1 MTMNSIPL
9 ADAARYAASFG
20 LAFLLTLYLTPL
32 TIRVARTFQIQDVPD
47 GRLKKHE
54 APTPYLGGLAVAAAF
69 IIAFSTVSRPQHL
82 DQRALGLLFGGSMM
96 LLLGLYDDLTAL
108 SPHVKFL
115 GQLLAAS
122 VLYKTGVKTEVAQ
135 LGVVGNFVL
144 TMLWITG
151 VTNAFN
157 IIDVMDG
164 LATGAALIASVFLFL
179 IAALGGDDV
188 VVPFM
193 VVTLA
198 GALTGFL
205 RFNRTPARIFL
216 GDTGSLFIGFL
227 VAALSM
233 LVSYSHTNPI
243 AATVPLVLLAIP
255 LFDTAFVAWHRAR
268 QGIPFFRGSPDH
280 FALRLAHAGRGV
292 RGTIRI
298 VYRVAFVLGLVSL
311 VLVFAT
317 HDALV
322 GSLLALVVIGGAI
335 AAVRLSRLRAPP
347 R

>member
-1 MTMNSIPL
+1 MNTIPL
-9 ADAARYAASFG
+9 SDAFGYLASFG
-20 LAFLLTLYLTPL
+20 LALLLALYLTPL

-54 APTPYLGGLAVAAAF
+54 SPTPYLGGLAVATAF
-69 IIAFSTVSRPQHL
+69 IIAFSTISRTDHL
-82 DQRALGLLFGGSMM
+82 DHRALGLLFGGSMM
-96 LLLGLYDDLTAL
+96 LLLGLYDDLAAL
-108 SPHVKFL
+108 TPHVKFL

-122 VLYKTGVKTEVAQ
+122 VLYKSGVKTEVAQ
-135 LGVVGNFVL
+135 LGVIGNFVL
-144 TMLWITG
+144 TMVWITG

-164 LATGAALIASVFLFL
+164 LATGTALIASLFLFL

-188 VVPFM
+188 VIPFM

-198 GALTGFL
+198 GALLGFL
-205 RFNRTPARIFL
+205 RFNREPALIYL

-227 VAALSM
+227 LAALSM

-243 AATVPLVLLAIP
+243 AATTPAVLLAIP

-268 QGIPFFRGSPDH
+268 RGIPFFRGSSDH
-280 FALRLAHAGRGV
+280 FALRLAHAGLGV
-292 RGTIRI
+292 TGTVRL
-298 VYRVAFVLGLVSL
+298 VYRTGIALGLGSI

-317 HDALV
+317 RPVLV
-322 GSLLALVVIGGAI
+322 GSVLVLFVVGVAF
-335 AAVRLSRLRAPP
+335 AAVRLSRLPAPP